1 MDRLEHRCALPDGL
15 TLEQMLAPAYR
26 AITLAA
32 EPLLVLE
39 RHLVDGKPVLRHTLV
54 HGLSRKRWD
63 SPIVS
68 ESIGSLVAEGS
79 SLEGLDGF
87 RHELRAEH
95 GMLASNLQWGS
106 ASFAAALSACRLDV
120 PAPSQPAA
128 ADRPTTRIVLSSKVQ
143 AA

>member
-15 TLEQMLAPAYR
+15 TLEQMLAPAFR

-63 SPIVS
+63 SAIVS
-68 ESIGSLVAEGS
+68 ESAGTVVAEGAD
-79 SLEGLDGF
+79 LAGLDGF
-87 RHELRAEH
+87 RHELRAEP
-95 GMLASNLQWGS
+95 GMLASDLQWS
-106 ASFAAALSACRLDV
+106 ATAFAAALSACRLDV
-120 PAPSQPAA
+120 PAPAQPAA
-128 ADRPTTRIVLSSKVQ
+128 ADRPTTRIVLSSKAQ

>member
-15 TLEQMLAPAYR
+15 TLEQMLAPAFR
-26 AITLAA
+26 AINLVA

-39 RHLVDGKPVLRHTLV
+39 RHLVEEKPVLRHTLV

-68 ESIGSLVAEGS
+68 ESVGSVVAEGS
-79 SLEGLDGF
+79 NLEGLDGF
-87 RHELRAEH
+87 RHALRAEH
-95 GMLASNLQWGS
+95 GMLASDLQWD
-106 ASFAAALSACRLDV
+106 AAPFAKALAACRLDV
-120 PAPSQPAA
+120 PAPAQPAA
-128 ADRPTTRIVLSSKVQ
+128 ADRPTTRIVLSSKAQ